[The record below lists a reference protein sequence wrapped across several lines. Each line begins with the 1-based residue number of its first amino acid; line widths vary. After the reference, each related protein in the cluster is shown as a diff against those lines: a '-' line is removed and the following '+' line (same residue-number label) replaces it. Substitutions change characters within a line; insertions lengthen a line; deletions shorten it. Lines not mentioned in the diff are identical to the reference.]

1 MGCIFLNKKLKYF
14 LWTFFGLIFLFIVV
28 FIFFITLLIH
38 TNDGYIYRNVSINNI
53 DVSGLTKS
61 DATELLENKFKL
73 EDLKIHYKDKIWK
86 EKFSNLGFYYDI
98 KKAVDDAYD
107 IGRAD
112 TILNNTIDI
121 IGLYVGSN
129 QDVHMGYVKDND
141 KLKSVIK
148 RISEYIDSEPVQ
160 AAIDANRGKIK
171 IKAGK
176 DGKRVKQ
183 EELFKNIEN
192 TISTSSSN
200 SIDVDIPIDTISPKF
215 KYNQLKNINGMIA
228 VYETRYPIKNIS
240 RAHNIAVTANK
251 LDKQL
256 IMPNQEISFLKL
268 LGDVTV
274 AQGFSRATIIVN
286 NKFVDGVGGG
296 VCQVS
301 TTLYNAVLE
310 SGLTVKERTHHSL
323 PVHYVPLGRDA
334 TVAEGAP
341 DLKYKNEYDFP
352 VYIRMYASNGIMRT
366 EVYGDTTRAR
376 NIKIYS
382 RVYGKSAVTYAVENG
397 KTKVISRDVYM

>member
-14 LWTFFGLIFLFIVV
+14 LCTFFGLIFLFIVV
-28 FIFFITLLIH
+28 FIFFITLLIY
-38 TNDGYIYRNVSINNI
+38 TNDGYIYRNVSINNT

-121 IGLYVGSN
+121 IGLYIGSN

-240 RAHNIAVTANK
+240 RSHNIAVTANK

-366 EVYGDTTRAR
+366 EEYGEPTRAR
-376 NIKIYS
+376 NIKKYS
-382 RVYGKSAVTYAVENG
+382 RVYGKSAVTYAVE
-397 KTKVISRDVYM
+397 KQK

>member
-160 AAIDANRGKIK
+160 AVIDANRGKIK

-192 TISTSSSN
+192 TISNSSIN
-200 SIDVDIPIDTISPKF
+200 SIDVDIPIDTISPKL

-256 IMPNQEISFLKL
+256 IMPNQEISFLKI

>member
-121 IGLYVGSN
+121 IGLYIGSN

-160 AAIDANRGKIK
+160 AVIDANRGKIK

-192 TISTSSSN
+192 TISNSSIN
-200 SIDVDIPIDTISPKF
+200 SIDVDIPIDTISPKL

-240 RAHNIAVTANK
+240 RSHNIAVTANK

-256 IMPNQEISFLKL
+256 IMPNQEISFLKI

>member
-14 LWTFFGLIFLFIVV
+14 LCTFFGLIFLFIVV

-121 IGLYVGSN
+121 IGLYIGSN

-160 AAIDANRGKIK
+160 AVIDANRGKIK

-192 TISTSSSN
+192 TISTSSIN
-200 SIDVDIPIDTISPKF
+200 SIDVDIPIDTISPKL

>member
-73 EDLKIHYKDKIWK
+73 EDLKIHYQDKIWK

>member
-160 AAIDANRGKIK
+160 AVIDANRGKIK

-192 TISTSSSN
+192 TISNSSIN
-200 SIDVDIPIDTISPKF
+200 SIDVDIPIDIISPKL

-240 RAHNIAVTANK
+240 RSHNIAVTANK

>member
-148 RISEYIDSEPVQ
+148 RISEYIDSATVQ

>member
-73 EDLKIHYKDKIWK
+73 EDLKIHYQDKIWK

-121 IGLYVGSN
+121 IGLYIGSN

-160 AAIDANRGKIK
+160 AVIDANRGKIK

-192 TISTSSSN
+192 TISNSSIN
-200 SIDVDIPIDTISPKF
+200 SIDVDIPIDTISPKL

-240 RAHNIAVTANK
+240 RARNIAVTANK

>member
-73 EDLKIHYKDKIWK
+73 EDLKIHYQDKIWK

-121 IGLYVGSN
+121 IGLYIGSN

-240 RAHNIAVTANK
+240 RSHNIAVTANK

>member
-73 EDLKIHYKDKIWK
+73 EDLKIHYQDKIWK

-121 IGLYVGSN
+121 IGLYIGSN

-148 RISEYIDSEPVQ
+148 KISEYIDSEPVQ
-160 AAIDANRGKIK
+160 AVIDANRGKIK

-176 DGKRVKQ
+176 DGKKVKQ

-192 TISTSSSN
+192 IISTSSSN
-200 SIDVDIPIDTISPKF
+200 SIDVDIPIDTISPKL

-228 VYETRYPIKNIS
+228 VYETRYPTKNVS

-334 TVAEGAP
+334 TVAEGTP

>member
-38 TNDGYIYRNVSINNI
+38 TNDGYIYRNVSINNT

-73 EDLKIHYKDKIWK
+73 EDLKIHYQDKIWK

-121 IGLYVGSN
+121 IGLYIGSN

-160 AAIDANRGKIK
+160 AVIDANRGKIK

-192 TISTSSSN
+192 TVSTSSSN
-200 SIDVDIPIDTISPKF
+200 SIDVDIPIDIISPKL

-274 AQGFSRATIIVN
+274 AQGFSRATIIGN

>member
-38 TNDGYIYRNVSINNI
+38 TNDGYIYRNVSINNT

-73 EDLKIHYKDKIWK
+73 EDLKIHYQDKIWK

>member
-73 EDLKIHYKDKIWK
+73 EDLKIHYQDKIWK

-121 IGLYVGSN
+121 IGLYIGSN

-200 SIDVDIPIDTISPKF
+200 SIDVDIPIDTISPKL

-240 RAHNIAVTANK
+240 RSHNIAVTANK

>member
-38 TNDGYIYRNVSINNI
+38 TNDGYIYRNVSINNT

-73 EDLKIHYKDKIWK
+73 EDLKIHYQDKIWK

-121 IGLYVGSN
+121 IGLYIGSN

-160 AAIDANRGKIK
+160 AVIDANRGKIK

-192 TISTSSSN
+192 TVSTSSSN
-200 SIDVDIPIDTISPKF
+200 SIDVDIPIDTISPKL

>member
-38 TNDGYIYRNVSINNI
+38 TNDGYIYRNVSINNT

-73 EDLKIHYKDKIWK
+73 EDLKIHYQDKIWK

-121 IGLYVGSN
+121 IGLYIGSN

-160 AAIDANRGKIK
+160 AVIDANRGKIK

-192 TISTSSSN
+192 TVSTSSSN
-200 SIDVDIPIDTISPKF
+200 SIDVDIPIDIISPKL

>member
-14 LWTFFGLIFLFIVV
+14 LCTFFGLIFLFIVV

-121 IGLYVGSN
+121 IGLYIGSN

-160 AAIDANRGKIK
+160 AVIDANRGKIK

-192 TISTSSSN
+192 TISNSSIN
-200 SIDVDIPIDTISPKF
+200 SIDVDIPIDTISPKL

-256 IMPNQEISFLKL
+256 IMPNQEISFLKI

>member
-73 EDLKIHYKDKIWK
+73 EDLKIHYKGKIWK

-160 AAIDANRGKIK
+160 AVIDANRGKIK

-192 TISTSSSN
+192 TISNSSIN
-200 SIDVDIPIDTISPKF
+200 SIDVDIPIDIISPKL

>member
-14 LWTFFGLIFLFIVV
+14 LCTFFGLIFLFIVV
-28 FIFFITLLIH
+28 FIFFITLLIY
-38 TNDGYIYRNVSINNI
+38 TNDGYIYRNVSINNT

-121 IGLYVGSN
+121 IGLYIGSN

-240 RAHNIAVTANK
+240 RSHNIAVTANK

>member
-73 EDLKIHYKDKIWK
+73 EDLKIHYQDKIWK

-121 IGLYVGSN
+121 IGLYIGSN

-148 RISEYIDSEPVQ
+148 KISEYIDSEPVQ
-160 AAIDANRGKIK
+160 AVIDANRGKIK

-176 DGKRVKQ
+176 DGKKVKQ

-192 TISTSSSN
+192 IISTSSSN
-200 SIDVDIPIDTISPKF
+200 SIDVDIPIDTISPKL

-228 VYETRYPIKNIS
+228 VYETRYPTKNVS

-366 EVYGDTTRAR
+366 EVYGDMTRAR

>member
-1 MGCIFLNKKLKYF
+1 MNKKLKYF
-14 LWTFFGLIFLFIVV
+14 LYTFFGLISLFIVV

-61 DATELLENKFKL
+61 DATELLKNKFKL
-73 EDLKIHYKDKIWK
+73 EDLKIRYQDKIWK

-107 IGRAD
+107 IGRSD

-121 IGLYVGSN
+121 IGLYIGSN
-129 QDVHMGYVKDND
+129 QDINIGYVKDNN
-141 KLKSVIK
+141 KIKSFIK
-148 RISEYIDSEPVQ
+148 KISEYIDSEPVQ
-160 AAIDANRGKIK
+160 AVIDANRGKIK
-171 IKAGK
+171 IKPGK
-176 DGKRVKQ
+176 DGKRVRQ

-192 TISTSSSN
+192 TISTASAN
-200 SIDVDIPIDTISPKF
+200 SIDVDVPIDTISPKL
-215 KYNQLKNINGMIA
+215 KYSQLKNINGMIA
-228 VYETRYPIKNIS
+228 VYETRYPTKNVS
-240 RAHNIAVTANK
+240 RAHNIVVTANK

-334 TVAEGAP
+334 TVAEGSL

-352 VYIRMYASNGIMRT
+352 VYIRTYASKGIMRT
-366 EVYGDTTRAR
+366 EVYGDITRAR

-382 RVYGKSAVTYAVENG
+382 RAYGKSAVTYAVENG